1 MQEALLEQME
11 QLKERMRELQ
21 ERMSELAKGIRDDF
35 MNQEALE
42 RMRDEMDLTNPL
54 DEVERLVR
62 EGKADEALKK
72 MQELSMQLDEMFDG
86 LEKGAD
92 AAEENA
98 DPELAKDYKK
108 FNEDLASTI
117 DEEQKVAD
125 QTKRLKDKAR
135 QAAKERISKQGDQ
148 VKREVAQKLDEL
160 ERSYQ
165 SMAPDRYGM
174 RMEETQQKALQSIRN
189 TKQALDANDFD
200 LAAESA
206 RELVERARQL
216 ESNAE
221 AQAEQDRAFHNPE
234 SVVKESKKLAER
246 MARDERKS
254 EDVAQQLEG
263 LFPPASQSLDQ
274 AEQQQLKEL
283 AKQQQKLGEKGQQL
297 KQQMQQLGE
306 KAPIFDEDAQA
317 QMDQAGQRMQSAGE
331 RLQAKDPGKGHG
343 DQQGALQALRNLQQ
357 GMQQGQGKGGK
368 GLPMPMRGPG
378 RGRMPKDQKVEI
390 PEEDPSA
397 NPREFRKD
405 VMDAMKQGAPDR
417 YKEQNKKY
425 YEELVK

>member
-1 MQEALLEQME
+1 
-11 QLKERMRELQ
+11 
-21 ERMSELAKGIRDDF
+21 
-35 MNQEALE
+35 
-42 RMRDEMDLTNPL
+42 
-54 DEVERLVR
+54 
-62 EGKADEALKK
+62 
-72 MQELSMQLDEMFDG
+72 MQLDEMFDG

-98 DPELAKDYKK
+98 DPELAKDFKK

-221 AQAEQDRAFHNPE
+221 AQHDQDRAFHNPE

-263 LFPPASQSLDQ
+263 LFPPASQSLDP